1 MAAQVLFVDDDMNLL
16 NGIARALRQEP
27 YEIHKAGSAQEALD
41 FLKVHAA
48 DVVVADEQMPGMS
61 GVALLSYVRELYP
74 DTVRFILTGKATIDT
89 AINAIN
95 TGGVTRFFLKPCEHT
110 ELSVA
115 IRQGLQQRRFMAAAR
130 RLLEQAKRQDALLE
144 HLEKVHPNI
153 THVAR
158 DEDGAIPLQEL
169 SEDPESL
176 IREICAHLDKGR

>member
-16 NGIARALRQEP
+16 DGIARALRKDP
-27 YEIHKAGSAQEALD
+27 YEIHKASSAQEALD
-41 FLKVHAA
+41 FLKVHAV

-61 GVALLSYVRELYP
+61 GTIFLSRVRALYP

-95 TGGVTRFFLKPCEHT
+95 TGGITSFFLQPCEHT

-115 IRQGLQQRRFMAAAR
+115 IRQGLQQRCFMVAAR
-130 RLLEQAKRQDALLE
+130 RLLEQAKKQDALLE
-144 HLEKVHPNI
+144 HLERVHPNI

-158 DEDGAIPLQEL
+158 DEDGAIPLQDL

-176 IREICAHLDKGR
+176 IREICAHLDKGQ